1 MKLKVQKAR
10 AVVLLAGVVFVG
22 GCATTGPAADPYEGF
37 NRAMFGANLAVDKVI
52 VRPGA
57 VAYRTVTPVPARRGL
72 SRILEN
78 LTEPW
83 SAINALLQGK
93 PKRAINSLGRFV
105 INTTIGVGG
114 LADHATGLG
123 LKPTREDFGQTL
135 ATWGV
140 KDGGYLVLPLFG
152 PSTVRDGVGIG
163 VGMVADPQNIAISEI
178 AKPKVVESAAIAVA
192 RAISARSDFV
202 DSGGEEVLNT
212 SADAYATA
220 RSAYFQRRAVVIAN
234 QENETPSAET
244 DVDSVLKEID
254 AQPGATP
261 PPGPVDPV
269 PPNPAAPQEDRP

>member
-1 MKLKVQKAR
+1 MKLQGHKAR
-10 AVVLLAGVVFVG
+10 VLFVSAGLFAVG
-22 GCATTGPAADPYEGF
+22 GCATTGPTADPYEGF
-37 NRAMFGANLAVDKVI
+37 NRAMFGANRAVDKAV
-52 VRPGA
+52 VRPGT
-57 VAYRTVTPVPARRGL
+57 VVYRTVTPVPARRGL

-163 VGMVADPQNIAISEI
+163 VGMVADPQNIAISEV
-178 AKPKVVESAAIAVA
+178 AKPKLAESAAIAVA

-212 SADAYATA
+212 SADPYATA
-220 RSAYFQRRAVVIAN
+220 RSAYFQRRAVVIAD
-234 QENETPSAET
+234 QENATPSAET
-244 DVDSVLKEID
+244 DLDAVLTEIE

-261 PPGPVDPV
+261 PGPVDSKPPV
-269 PPNPAAPQEDRP
+269 PDLPQEDRP

>member
-1 MKLKVQKAR
+1 MKLEVQKAR
-10 AVVLLAGVVFVG
+10 AIVLLTGLALVG
-22 GCATTGPAADPYEGF
+22 GCATTGPATDPYEGF
-37 NRAMFGANLAVDKVI
+37 NRAMFSGNRAVDKAV

-57 VAYRTVTPVPARRGL
+57 VVYRTVTPIPARRGL

-93 PKRAINSLGRFV
+93 PKRALNSLGRFV

-152 PSTVRDGVGIG
+152 PSTVRDGVGIS
-163 VGMVADPQNIAISEI
+163 VGMVADPQNIAISQI

-220 RSAYFQRRAVVIAN
+220 RSAYFQRRAVVIAD
-234 QENETPSAET
+234 QENATPSAET
-244 DVDSVLKEID
+244 DLDAVLNEID

-261 PPGPVDPV
+261 PPDPVDPIPPV
-269 PPNPAAPQEDRP
+269 PETPQED

>member
-1 MKLKVQKAR
+1 MIIPVLDKR
-10 AVVLLAGVVFVG
+10 ALILLAGIALT
-22 GCATTGPAADPYEGF
+22 GCATTGPGADPYENY
-37 NRAMFGANLAVDKVI
+37 NRAMFGANRAVDKAV

-57 VAYRTVTPVPARRGL
+57 VVYRTVTPVPARRGF
-72 SRILEN
+72 SRVLEN

-93 PKRAINSLGRFV
+93 PKRALNSLGRFV
-105 INTTIGVGG
+105 VNTTIGVGG

-163 VGMVADPQNIAISEI
+163 VGMVADPQNIAISQI
-178 AKPKVVESAAIAVA
+178 AKPKPLESAAIAVA

-220 RSAYFQRRAVVIAN
+220 RSAYFQRREAAIAD
-234 QENETPSAET
+234 QENATPSAET
-244 DVDSVLKEID
+244 DLDAALREID
-254 AQPGATP
+254 AKPGATQA
-261 PPGPVDPV
+261 PVDV
-269 PPNPAAPQEDRP
+269 PPSPPQEDRP